1 MQDSSEYQIVEIS
14 EQPIPLCQL
23 LKIANLVGGGGEAK
37 IVISEGYVLLNNE
50 VEYQK
55 RKKVY
60 EDDIVEFNGDV
71 IQVAINVNSR
81 PQPVIKIAAEKSS
94 DKTANIQKKQNKDK
108 LSNKNNKQ
116 AISSIENEITPR
128 TSSRR
133 KPISF

>member
-1 MQDSSEYQIVEIS
+1 MQDSNEYQIVEIS

-60 EDDIVEFNGDV
+60 EHDIVEFNGEV
-71 IQVAINVNSR
+71 IQVTINVNSK
-81 PQPVIKIAAEKSS
+81 PAPVIKIAAEKTPKQSKNKKNKEVKAFTPVVRPAK
-94 DKTANIQKKQNKDK
+94 DELNIP
-108 LSNKNNKQ
+108 
-116 AISSIENEITPR
+116 PR
-128 TSSRR
+128 AGR